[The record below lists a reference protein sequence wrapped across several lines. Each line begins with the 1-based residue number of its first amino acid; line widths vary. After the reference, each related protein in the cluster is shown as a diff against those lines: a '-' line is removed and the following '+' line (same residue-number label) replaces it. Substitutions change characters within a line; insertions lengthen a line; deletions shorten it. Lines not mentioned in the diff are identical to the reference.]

1 MFVKHFV
8 SRSTLSWWWFWSHI
22 VNFAYHADFSVRTK
36 SYSWLLNNYVV
47 VFQLNSVVYYHWHI
61 QSHSNTNESFFPFW
75 YNVKIDIS
83 IFPSVLIELC
93 RYIRALL
100 KNFHTFSY
108 IIHFH
113 LRKMAIFSF
122 STVTSHLCIA
132 SLFYISKHS
141 CSLFFVTFNGCYL
154 PWQSPT
160 GTWHSVPWLRQ

>member
-1 MFVKHFV
+1 MMILVTHSKFCLSCRFFCSDQVLLIVTQQLCCCFSIKF
-8 SRSTLSWWWFWSHI
+8 RSVLSLTHSIPLQHQWKF
-22 VNFAYHADFSVRTK
+22 FS
-36 SYSWLLNNYVV
+36 
-47 VFQLNSVVYYHWHI
+47 
-61 QSHSNTNESFFPFW
+61 FW

-100 KNFHTFSY
+100 KNFHTFSC

-154 PWQSPT
+154 PWQSPK